1 MAFGVTP
8 IPLWLLGDSMLVS
21 VPDGHGGFREPV
33 EVSRVRFEEEQAAS
47 DDSHRSA
54 DAGGGTVFVDAVN
67 SRGAF
72 EIPVGSRVEIGGV
85 SYFVRKCKRRGEFGS
100 KVHHWE
106 VEVS

>member
-1 MAFGVTP
+1 MFGVTP
-8 IPLWLLGDSMLVS
+8 IPLWMLGDSMFVS

-47 DDSHRSA
+47 DEAHRCA
-54 DAGGGTVFVDAVN
+54 DAGGGTVFVDAAN

-72 EIPVGSRVEIGGV
+72 EIPAGSRVEIGGV

-100 KVHHWE
+100 RVHHWE
-106 VEVS
+106 LVVS